1 MLSNVPVWTLQQ
13 LLALPREKT
22 GLVVTPSCRE
32 RVVELLPFDLQQVAS
47 ADGTMI
53 VVGGGALMDR
63 WKYRKVSEGFRLI
76 CIPSSFASG
85 AEVSGVTIL
94 NTPDGKQIEMDDA
107 YRPDGRAYL
116 PELLQGLD
124 ASRVKDACGDVWSH
138 AMEAFI
144 SPLATDAVRTEL
156 AALMKEMFSVPMQ
169 ADARWFDLG
178 ARACDAQERSSVGL
192 IHGIAHTLEPL
203 LDDSIRFG
211 HAALCAVLFAPV
223 LQFNRTHSD
232 KWGELVEQY
241 GLSEADFDQVAST
254 LFDPERYAVVCEL
267 MESHWKTIIRDRCSR
282 TNGVLV
288 RPAHLSYFLD
298 TSFS

>member
-1 MLSNVPVWTLQQ
+1 MSNVPVWTLQQ
-13 LLALPREKT
+13 LLALPRENT

-32 RVVELLPFDLQQVAS
+32 RVAELLPFDLQQVPN
-47 ADGTMI
+47 ADSTMI
-53 VVGGGALMDR
+53 VVGGGVLMDQ
-63 WKYRKVSEGFRLI
+63 WKYRKVAEGFRLI

-107 YRPDGRAYL
+107 YRPDARAYL

-156 AALMKEMFSVPMQ
+156 AALMKEMFSVPME

-178 ARACDAQERSSVGL
+178 ARACDAQGRSSVGL
-192 IHGIAHTLEPL
+192 IHGIAHIIEPL
-203 LDDSIRFG
+203 LDDPIRFG
-211 HAALCAVLFAPV
+211 HAALCAILVAPV
-223 LQFNRTHSD
+223 LQFNRTHSA
-232 KWGELVEQY
+232 KWSELVNRY
-241 GLSEADFDQVAST
+241 GLNEADFDQIASS
-254 LFDPERYAVVCEL
+254 LFDPERYAVVRRL
-267 MESHWKTIIRDRCSR
+267 MELHWKTILRDRCSR

-288 RPAHLSYFLD
+288 RPGHLSYFLD